1 MEWNIADLENGLSK
15 LSLAGRMDLQ
25 GSLAIDPV
33 FAKIAEEKTLVVV
46 DMSNVSFLAS
56 LGLRT
61 LVVSCKTL
69 AGKGGNLVLLNPQ
82 PGVEKVLLTSGI
94 NTIIPVV
101 SDMGAA
107 EAILLK

>member
-25 GSLAIDPV
+25 GSLSIDPV